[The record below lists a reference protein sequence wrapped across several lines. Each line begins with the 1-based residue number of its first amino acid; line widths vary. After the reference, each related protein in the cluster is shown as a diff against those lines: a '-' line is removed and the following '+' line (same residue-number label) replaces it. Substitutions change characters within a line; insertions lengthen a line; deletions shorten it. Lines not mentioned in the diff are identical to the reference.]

1 MIKRIPASDR
11 HFQDFGWLKT
21 YWLFSFDNY
30 FDPENKQFGSLRVF
44 NDDIVSAAKGFNMH
58 RHKEMEIVSII
69 LSGAITHEDSIGT
82 RERIKAGEVQVM
94 SAGTGI
100 SHSEYNREDEDLHL
114 YQIWFMPN
122 KKELKPSYQQK
133 DYSKVDRANR
143 LLAVASGGAVDG
155 ALNINSDATLFL
167 GNLEPGRQLEH
178 NFDFD
183 SDIKKKYF
191 IYVESGKLQVNDTE
205 LSPGDQARIKDEAS
219 LAITA
224 SETAEFVMAEMW

>member
-30 FDPENKQFGSLRVF
+30 FDPENRQFGSIRVF
-44 NDDIVSAAKGFNMH
+44 NDDIVIPGKGFGMH
-58 RHKEMEIVSII
+58 THREMEIVSII

-82 RERIKAGEVQVM
+82 SERIKAGEVQVM

-100 SHSEYNREDEDLHL
+100 EHSEYNREDEDLHL

-122 KKELKPSYQQK
+122 KRELKPSYQQK
-133 DYSKVDRANR
+133 DFSKIDRANS
-143 LLAVASGGAVDG
+143 LLAVASGSAIDG
-155 ALNINSDATLFL
+155 ALLINSNSTLYL

-178 NFDFD
+178 SFD
-183 SDIKKKYF
+183 SQKKYF
-191 IYVESGKLQVNDTE
+191 FYVRSGKLQVNDTE
-205 LSPGDQARIKDEAS
+205 LSSGDQARIENEAS
-219 LAITA
+219 FTVSAT
-224 SETAEFVMAEMW
+224 ETAEFVLAELW

>member
-30 FDPENKQFGSLRVF
+30 YDPENKQFGSLRVF
-44 NDDIVSAAKGFNMH
+44 NDDIVSAAKGFDMH

-69 LSGAITHEDSIGT
+69 LSGAISHEDSMGNT
-82 RERIKAGEVQVM
+82 ERIKAGEVQIM

-100 SHSEYNREDEDLHL
+100 MHSEYNREDEDLHL

-133 DYSKVDRANR
+133 DYSKIDRANR
-143 LLAVASGGAVDG
+143 LLAVASGSAIDS
-155 ALNINSDATLFL
+155 ALFINSNATLFL
-167 GNLEPGRQLEH
+167 GNLEPGKQLEH
-178 NFDFD
+178 DFD
-183 SDIKKKYF
+183 GDKKYF
-191 IYVESGKLQVNDTE
+191 IYVKSGKLQVNDTE
-205 LSPGDQARIKDEAS
+205 LSSGDQARIEDETS
-219 LAITA
+219 LTMSATET
-224 SETAEFVMAEMW
+224 SEFIMAELW

>member
-44 NDDIVSAAKGFNMH
+44 NDDIVSGSNGFDMH
-58 RHKEMEIVSII
+58 RHREMEIVSII
-69 LSGAITHEDSIGT
+69 LSGTITHEDSIGT

-100 SHSEYNREDEDLHL
+100 EHSEYNREDKDLHL

-133 DYSKVDRANR
+133 DFSKVDRANS
-143 LLAVASGGAVDG
+143 LLAVASGDGING

-167 GNLEPGRQLEH
+167 GHLEPGQQLEQ
-178 NFDFD
+178 NIDFD
-183 SDIKKKYF
+183 SEISKKYF
-191 IYVESGKLQVNDTE
+191 IYVKSGKLQVNDTK
-205 LSPGDQARIKDEAS
+205 LDAGDQARIEDEPS
-219 LAITA
+219 LAISAT
-224 SETAEFVMAEMW
+224 ETAEFVLAELW

>member
-44 NDDIVSAAKGFNMH
+44 NDDIVSASKGFDMH

-82 RERIKAGEVQVM
+82 KERIKAGEVQVM

-100 SHSEYNREDEDLHL
+100 MHSEYNLEDEDLHL

-122 KKELKPSYQQK
+122 KKELKPSYQQM
-133 DYSKVDRANR
+133 DFSNVDRANR
-143 LLAVASGGAVDG
+143 LLAVASGDAIDS
-155 ALNINSDATLFL
+155 ALYINSNATLYL
-167 GNLEPGRQLEH
+167 GHLEPGQQLEH
-178 NFDFD
+178 NFD
-183 SDIKKKYF
+183 SKKKYF
-191 IYVESGKLQVNDTE
+191 IYVKSGKLQVNDTE
-205 LSPGDQARIKDEAS
+205 LSPGDQARIENEAS
-219 LAITA
+219 LAISAT
-224 SETAEFVMAEMW
+224 ETAEFVLAELW

>member
-1 MIKRIPASDR
+1 MIKRIQASDR

-30 FDPENKQFGSLRVF
+30 YDPENKQFGSLRVF
-44 NDDIVSAAKGFNMH
+44 NDDIVSAAKGFDMH

-100 SHSEYNREDEDLHL
+100 THSEYNLESENLHL

-133 DYSKVDRANR
+133 DFSILDKTNR
-143 LLAVASGGAVDG
+143 LLAVASGKDESE
-155 ALNINSDATLFL
+155 ALYISSNATLYL
-167 GNLEPGRQLEH
+167 GNLEPDRQLEH
-178 NFDFD
+178 NFDFN
-183 SDIKKKYF
+183 IEKKYY
-191 IYVESGKLQVNDTE
+191 IYVSSGRLQVNDTA
-205 LSPGDQARIKDEAS
+205 LSPGDQARIEDEAS
-219 LAITA
+219 LAISAT
-224 SETAEFVMAEMW
+224 ETAEFVLAELW